1 MFAQAG
7 LLVSKTSKQRMN
19 YMTKKIIIG
28 VIIAAIA
35 LPALWFGASAYNDYR
50 IRNCTLTEVPA

>member
-1 MFAQAG
+1 
-7 LLVSKTSKQRMN
+7 
-19 YMTKKIIIG
+19 MTKKIIIG

-50 IRNCTLTEVPA
+50 IRNCTLTEAPA